1 MEQRLS
7 QTSTTE
13 RNRAYEEWTKKE
25 SQKAVATPKSS
36 SVPVERA
43 RKIEKSGHLPS
54 LLCSAQKTAQVC
66 SGNSYV
72 LLIDLNCA
80 VGEKQKRQKTDFFSK
95 RAWVGII
102 VTLLQQNRLSKE
114 ITFNQ
119 TAGSRFR
126 PSVTWLQNR
135 PHVHIG
141 LHHAAFLVL
150 RSSGERWQE
159 GHFN

>member
-1 MEQRLS
+1 MEQHLS

-13 RNRAYEEWTKKE
+13 RNRAYKEWTKKE
-25 SQKAVATPKSS
+25 SQEAVATPKSS

-43 RKIEKSGHLPS
+43 RKREKSGHLPS
-54 LLCSAQKTAQVC
+54 LLCSTQKTAQSVFWK
-66 SGNSYV
+66 
-72 LLIDLNCA
+72 LIRSSHWSESCGRRKA
-80 VGEKQKRQKTDFFSK
+80 KRKKTDFFSK

-114 ITFNQ
+114 VTSNQ
-119 TAGSRFR
+119 PAGSRFR

-141 LHHAAFLVL
+141 LHHTAFLVL